1 MKASVIKETARI
13 MYPCRRPIK
22 HSSCEAAV
30 QTVGTSLFGF
40 YTGTCHSLENTL
52 L

>member
-1 MKASVIKETARI
+1 MKASGSKETARNLD
-13 MYPCRRPIK
+13 PCRRSIK

-40 YTGTCHSLENTL
+40 YTGICHSLENTL